1 MLGVEA
7 DFFFFGKTFLKCQ
20 RKIMWL
26 FVYICITWHD
36 LFPEQSALNVQTLPT
51 ICSAMYNVGKI
62 HKKKC

>member
-1 MLGVEA
+1 
-7 DFFFFGKTFLKCQ
+7 
-20 RKIMWL
+20 MWL